1 MISLNQ
7 CCAVCT
13 NCSDSLRMA
22 RFHYMSPSSLLSFF
36 PSFFLS
42 LFLPLFSGL
51 VSNEN
56 EVYTVMI
63 CVGISVQLCNF
74 FKSQFNPDSAEGWR
88 AQGCSFPTCFVG
100 RQGQDSAG
108 STNAQVRFVQLLPA
122 LRTIPSLLLE
132 ILPGSVLLRWIP
144 CRNSSDPNPLPWP
157 GVCPSRCTPVSR
169 PPPHCPFF

>member
-51 VSNEN
+51 VSNKN
-56 EVYTVMI
+56 EVYTVTI
-63 CVGISVQLCNF
+63 CVGISVQLCKFLKANLIQIRQRDGGLRDVL
-74 FKSQFNPDSAEGWR
+74 SPRVLWEGK
-88 AQGCSFPTCFVG
+88 G
-100 RQGQDSAG
+100 RIQQD
-108 STNAQVRFVQLLPA
+108 QQMPK
-122 LRTIPSLLLE
+122 
-132 ILPGSVLLRWIP
+132 
-144 CRNSSDPNPLPWP
+144 
-157 GVCPSRCTPVSR
+157 
-169 PPPHCPFF
+169 